1 MTTKIHKTA
10 IINSSAEIG
19 ENVIIGPYSIIHEN
33 VKIGDFTKID
43 SHCVIHP
50 NTEIGNNNSIHD
62 HVIIGANPQDLKF
75 DTNLNTYVKIL
86 DNNIIREYVSIHRS
100 TEEGKPTK
108 IFCNTMIMA
117 NSHVGHD
124 CIIAVSY
131 THLTL
136 PTIRLV

>member
-1 MTTKIHKTA
+1 MTSKIHKTA
-10 IINSSAEIG
+10 IIDSSAEIG
-19 ENVIIGPYSIIHEN
+19 TNVVLGPYSIMHEN

-86 DNNIIREYVSIHRS
+86 DNNIIREYV
-100 TEEGKPTK
+100 
-108 IFCNTMIMA
+108 
-117 NSHVGHD
+117 
-124 CIIAVSY
+124 
-131 THLTL
+131 
-136 PTIRLV
+136 